1 MPRSV
6 WSFSTEQLRTNRAR
20 YVLGDLRE
28 QTFREVWHSE
38 AYTEFRR
45 TLLTARSSIEMCRN
59 CSEGSPVWA

>member
-1 MPRSV
+1 
-6 WSFSTEQLRTNRAR
+6 
-20 YVLGDLRE
+20 